1 MWVDVSAGTL
11 QLINHRLFRMSSD
24 FTLPHFFLF
33 QTFVENQ
40 TMNLQNTAQ
49 YYATAKLTIVL
60 VSIKPF
66 NKGIEKALI
75 ANYLE
80 MATQYLIGN
89 KIWKGSQH

>member
-1 MWVDVSAGTL
+1 
-11 QLINHRLFRMSSD
+11 
-24 FTLPHFFLF
+24 
-33 QTFVENQ
+33 
-40 TMNLQNTAQ
+40 MNLQNTARN
-49 YYATAKLTIVL
+49 YATAKLTLVL

-89 KIWKGSQH
+89 KVPSTRRYGSEGKVEILYHYVL